1 VYRKTFIELLQNVF
15 VSWCLALIHQGIQR
29 LFSLYWSLNSILDF
43 STRKFVVGQ
52 NNVLVRE
59 IKVQRLLDK
68 KVLSANKRNHVR
80 LVSNGSIVKS
90 SFLFESKELASF
102 SMVGC
107 KEEDELPACAA
118 MVNH

>member
-1 VYRKTFIELLQNVF
+1 M
-15 VSWCLALIHQGIQR
+15 
-29 LFSLYWSLNSILDF
+29 
-43 STRKFVVGQ
+43 RKFVVGQ
-52 NNVLVRE
+52 NNVFGRE

-80 LVSNGSIVKS
+80 LVSNGSIAKS
-90 SFLFESKELASF
+90 SILFESKELASF
-102 SMVGC
+102 SMAGC